1 MWLITI
7 LLVILIALVL
17 IVIMDTA
24 MKLALMITTLYNYE
38 TKKLFIPATLTV
50 FLWAILLVGCYNSIN
65 TSLDGNAIDIIFSMI
80 FDNTLISE
88 YSPVLIKT
96 LLSTFLIGTLL
107 QSFTYYTVNI
117 NYQKVTGTVRF
128 SLKKLIR
135 NLCKKIFKK
144 DIFKKESSSSLS
156 EIQRGPKKL
165 TFGRAIMTSIISVI
179 ITAIVCIVLF
189 LIGNALSS
197 KVITMF

>member
-144 DIFKKESSSSLS
+144 DIFKKENSSSLS